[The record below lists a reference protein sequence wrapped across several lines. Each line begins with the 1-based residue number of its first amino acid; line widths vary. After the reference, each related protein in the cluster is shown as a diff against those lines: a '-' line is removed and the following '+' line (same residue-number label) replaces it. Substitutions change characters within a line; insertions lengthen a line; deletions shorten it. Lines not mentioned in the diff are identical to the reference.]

1 MYINISLYIHVYI
14 MLHIYMY
21 ACSMYVYTIIC
32 GQQLLHSFRA
42 RQENSDQMKISKD
55 QSVQTAVRARSVA
68 RHLWLHPSIN
78 GKLDLV

>member
-14 MLHIYMY
+14 ILLYYIYMY

-42 RQENSDQMKISKD
+42 RQKNSDQMKI
-55 QSVQTAVRARSVA
+55 QRTRVF
-68 RHLWLHPSIN
+68 
-78 GKLDLV
+78 KLLLEQGALLNICGYTPLSTESST

>member
-1 MYINISLYIHVYI
+1 MYILYY
-14 MLHIYMY
+14 IYMY